1 LPERL
6 DDRSMRILATA
17 AALMLIAMTAL
28 MLAVYMCGADI
39 LNMIIEAEE

>member
-1 LPERL
+1 V
-6 DDRSMRILATA
+6 RILATA
-17 AALMLIAMTAL
+17 AALMLIALTAL

>member
-1 LPERL
+1 
-6 DDRSMRILATA
+6 MRILATA

-39 LNMIIEAEE
+39 LNMVIEVEE

>member
-1 LPERL
+1 V
-6 DDRSMRILATA
+6 RILAIA

-39 LNMIIEAEE
+39 ITMMLEVEE